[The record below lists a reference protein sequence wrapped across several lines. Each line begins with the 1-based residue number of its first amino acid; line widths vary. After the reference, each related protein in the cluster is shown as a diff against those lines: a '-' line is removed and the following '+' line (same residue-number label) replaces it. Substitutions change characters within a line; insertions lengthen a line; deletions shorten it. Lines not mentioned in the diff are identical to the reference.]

1 MSKDLTILVAIPD
14 GHTLV
19 GVKTEDNV
27 VKIIYRSEAVVR
39 PIGFQRA
46 EPVEDATENE
56 EEDAVQQK

>member
-1 MSKDLTILVAIPD
+1 MSKDLSILVAIPD

-19 GVKTEDNV
+19 GVKTEDNIV
-27 VKIIYRSEAVVR
+27 RIIYRSEAVVR

-56 EEDAVQQK
+56 EENAVQK

>member
-19 GVKTEDNV
+19 GVKTEDSI

-46 EPVEDATENE
+46 EPVEDDTENE
-56 EEDAVQQK
+56 EENAVQK

>member
-1 MSKDLTILVAIPD
+1 MSKEQTILVAIPD

-27 VKIIYRSEAVVR
+27 VRIIYRSEAVVR

>member
-19 GVKTEDNV
+19 GVKTEDNI

-39 PIGFQRA
+39 PIGFQQV
-46 EPVEDATENE
+46 EPVEDAIKNE
-56 EEDAVQQK
+56 DDEDAV

>member
-19 GVKTEDNV
+19 GVKTEDNI

-46 EPVEDATENE
+46 EPVEDDTANE
-56 EEDAVQQK
+56 EDNAAQK

>member
-1 MSKDLTILVAIPD
+1 MSKDLSILVAIPD

-19 GVKTEDNV
+19 GVKTEDNIV
-27 VKIIYRSEAVVR
+27 RIIYRSEAVVR

-56 EEDAVQQK
+56 EEDAI

>member
-1 MSKDLTILVAIPD
+1 MSKELTILVAIPD

-19 GVKTEDNV
+19 GVKTEDNI

-56 EEDAVQQK
+56 DDEDAVQK

>member
-19 GVKTEDNV
+19 GVKTEDNIV
-27 VKIIYRSEAVVR
+27 RIIYRSEAVAR

-56 EEDAVQQK
+56 EENAIQK